1 MNPIIPRPSR
11 RFWWRSLAAASILWL
26 GLGTVRTPSPLPVT
40 EAVAAAPK
48 RTAAYVYDKAGL
60 TFYDRD
66 AQNLDQ
72 LIFSFALIKNGEV
85 SASHWQSIGAYQAY
99 VSKHPHIVPVVAI
112 GGWGADGF
120 SQASATES
128 GRAKFVKSIVSLM
141 NKYGFLGVDID
152 WEYPGISTA
161 GIASSPKDGENFV
174 LLLKDLRAA
183 LDEQSAQDGKQRYL
197 TVALGAADD
206 LVKRIDCKAVGQV
219 VDQVNVMTYDL
230 HTSRVASHHTAL
242 YSSNPK
248 YPASVDAAVRTFA
261 NAGIPKSKMMIG
273 AAFYGRTFTL
283 TKQSD
288 APVFAAAKD
297 SGSKSLSYTK
307 LLDKLESATVGFD
320 EKAKAPYAV
329 AGSAFY
335 TYDDPASIRHKGAY
349 VLQNGLMGMMCWE
362 YGGDSTGELLDA
374 MRGSMT

>member
-1 MNPIIPRPSR
+1 MNPIIQRPTR
-11 RFWWRSLAAASILWL
+11 RFWWRSLVAASILWL
-26 GLGTVRTPSPLPVT
+26 GLGTVSTPSPLAVT
-40 EAVAAAPK
+40 EAMAATPK

-85 SASHWQSIGAYQAY
+85 SASHWQNIEAFKAY
-99 VSKHPHIVPVVAI
+99 VSKHPHIVPVLAI

-120 SQASATES
+120 SQASATAN
-128 GRAKFVKSIVSLM
+128 GRAKFVKSTINLM
-141 NKYGFLGVDID
+141 NKHGFLGVDID
-152 WEYPGISTA
+152 WEYPGTSVA

-206 LVKRIDCKAVGQV
+206 LVKRIDCKAVGEV

-230 HTSRVASHHTAL
+230 HTRRVASHHTAL
-242 YSSNPK
+242 YASSPK
-248 YPASVDAAVRTFA
+248 YPASVDEAVQTFA
-261 NAGIPKSKMMIG
+261 KAGIPKSKMMIG
-273 AAFYGRTFTL
+273 AAFYGRAFTL
-283 TKQSD
+283 SEQSD
-288 APVFAAAKD
+288 SPVFSAAKD
-297 SGSKSLSYTK
+297 SGSKSIPYAS
-307 LLDKLESATVGFD
+307 LLDKLKTAKTGFD

-329 AGSAFY
+329 AGSTFY
-335 TYDDPASIRHKGAY
+335 TYDDPTSIRHKGAY

-374 MRGSMT
+374 MRGGMI

>member
-1 MNPIIPRPSR
+1 MNQLIPRPSR

-26 GLGTVRTPSPLPVT
+26 GLGTLNTPSPLSVT

-72 LIFSFALIKNGEV
+72 LIFSFALIQNGEV
-85 SASHWQSIGAYQAY
+85 SGSHWQNIGAYQAY
-99 VSKHPHIVPVVAI
+99 ISKHPHILPVLAI

-120 SQASATES
+120 SQAAATES
-128 GRAKFVKSIVSLM
+128 GRDKFVKSTVKLM

-161 GIASSPKDGENFV
+161 GIASSPKDGDNFV
-174 LLLKDLRAA
+174 LLLKALRAA
-183 LDEQSAQDGKQRYL
+183 LDEQSAQDGKRRTL
-197 TVALGAADD
+197 TVALGAAEDT
-206 LVKRIDCKAVGQV
+206 VKRMDCKAVGEV

-230 HTSRVASHHTAL
+230 HTKRVASHHTAL
-242 YSSNPK
+242 YASSPK
-248 YPASVDAAVRTFA
+248 YPASVDAAVRAFA

-273 AAFYGRTFTL
+273 AAFYGRAFTL
-283 TKQSD
+283 TEQSD
-288 APVFAAAKD
+288 APVFSAAKD
-297 SGSKSLSYTK
+297 SGSKSLAYTK
-307 LLDKLESATVGFD
+307 LLDKLETATIGFD
-320 EKAKAPYAV
+320 EQAKAPYAV
-329 AGSAFY
+329 SGSTFY
-335 TYDDPASIRHKGAY
+335 TYDDPSSIRHKGAY